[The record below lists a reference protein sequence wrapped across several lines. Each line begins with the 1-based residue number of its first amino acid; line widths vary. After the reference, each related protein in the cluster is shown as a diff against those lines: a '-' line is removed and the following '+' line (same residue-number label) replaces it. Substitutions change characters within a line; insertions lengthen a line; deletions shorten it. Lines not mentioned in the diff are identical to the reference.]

1 MPVCRIVFHSPA
13 ISGLATAPQSAQL
26 PAPSGDAAETSERL
40 AGLIAQEIE
49 RANGWISFA
58 RYMELALYAP
68 GLGYYMGGA
77 RKLGRDGDFVTAP
90 EISRLFGRTLARQVS
105 ALADRGLADVLEIGA
120 GSGALAADLLLELE
134 RLGRLPRR
142 YLILELSPDLRDRS
156 RATLAARAPHLLDR
170 VAWLNGLPPAF
181 TGVVIGNEVLDAMP
195 ASVVRRSGGKL
206 EELGVTR
213 AGSSFAWAAR
223 PAPSDLSELART
235 CFPEGDYQ
243 SEFQPAA
250 CGFIRALGA
259 ALERGAAL
267 FFDYGFPR
275 REYYHPQRAAG
286 TLMCHYRHRAHDD
299 PFFLPGLQDMTVHID
314 FSAIARAATDTGLE
328 LLGYANQAQFL
339 VNCGIT
345 DLLAETPAED
355 AAAYAPLAAQ
365 AQKLLSPAEMGE
377 LFKVVALGRGVPGPL
392 AGFASGDR
400 RHTL

>member
-1 MPVCRIVFHSPA
+1 
-13 ISGLATAPQSAQL
+13 LATSTRSTLSPPPSADAL
-26 PAPSGDAAETSERL
+26 ATSGRL
-40 AGLIAQEIE
+40 VELIAREIE
-49 RANGWISFA
+49 RGGGWISFA

-68 GLGYYMGGA
+68 GLGYYMAGA

-90 EISRLFGRTLARQVS
+90 EISGLFGRALARQVS
-105 ALADRGLADVLEIGA
+105 ALAATGLADVLEIGA

-134 RLGRLPRR
+134 RLGRLPQR

-156 RATLAARAPHLLDR
+156 RATLAARAPHLTER

-181 TGVVIGNEVLDAMP
+181 TGVIIGNEVLDAMP
-195 ASVVRRSGGKL
+195 AHVVRRKNGRL

-213 AGSSFAWAAR
+213 AGDAFGWAAR
-223 PAPSDLSELART
+223 PAPPLLSELAQS
-235 CFPEGDYQ
+235 CFPEGGSSSGRDPSSEGEYQ

-250 CGFIRALGA
+250 CAFIRALGG
-259 ALERGAAL
+259 ALESGAAL
-267 FFDYGFPR
+267 LFDYGFPR

-299 PFFLPGLQDMTVHID
+299 PFFLPGLQDITVHVD
-314 FSAIARAATDTGLE
+314 FSAIARAGAEAGLE

-345 DLLAETPAED
+345 DLLAETPAGD

-377 LFKVVALGRGVPGPL
+377 LFKVIALSRGVREPL
-392 AGFASGDR
+392 AGFATGDR